1 MLKEFALDIRL
12 HNKKITFHSDV
23 IEGYIHLQRQIV
35 IPYISHLTHG
45 ARVRHGG
52 FIIYRLKEMCIFRYR
67 YDTRVMLRFAGVF
80 MGLDT
85 ICDRDLT

>member
-52 FIIYRLKEMCIFRYR
+52 FIIQIMCIFRYR
-67 YDTRVMLRFAGVF
+67 YDTRVMFRFARVF

-85 ICDRDLT
+85 ICDRELV